1 MSQRKI
7 YEIQYVGFRE
17 LMQNRF
23 NITAKLKDKDL
34 IQMMKKGACLATVG
48 DIQHEMGKFNTC
60 HHCKFLYQEHMLF
73 TCKFASDKQ
82 AIPKINIEASCDP
95 NLA

>member
-1 MSQRKI
+1 M
-7 YEIQYVGFRE
+7 GFRE